1 MSLFDSFPASASSS
15 IVWTP
20 EQERVIEA
28 FREWR
33 CNGSSSFFAL
43 TGPAGTG
50 KTTIMK
56 EIAAGV
62 PTAMTGKA
70 ALRLTQCTGQL
81 ASTLHKVLYYP
92 PETNNTIEFT
102 KVREPE
108 SDFYTVDESSMMTPM
123 VFEHL
128 QEWVAK
134 GVRFLL
140 VGDAYQLPPVITGK
154 ETERYGE
161 DYSVF
166 GQVEGAALKTVM
178 RNAGGVLHAATKIRE
193 TGRLHEESDLDN
205 DTGYDFRA
213 SRNVIEEAV
222 QHYLNKP
229 DNHLLIT
236 WRNAVRMQ
244 ANKLIREALECDG
257 PLPDFGEPVLIR
269 KNGQGFLNGEIVNCG
284 GFEAGP
290 KIDSVQTLWM
300 SVIGSALRI
309 LVSYEGGSP
318 DKGGEIFD
326 GGMPWIQNFRQYH
339 ATLKRLMLPEPI
351 PVTWGYTLTAHA
363 AQGSEAERV
372 TVFLANGD
380 ERNRNFC
387 KPTTMPTGESVP
399 FAARWLYTAVTRS
412 KKHATMMVGR

>member
-1 MSLFDSFPASASSS
+1 MSLFNSLPATAPS

-20 EQERVIEA
+20 EQQQVIDS
-28 FREWR
+28 FRRWR
-33 CNGSSSFFAL
+33 DENKSAFFAI
-43 TGPAGTG
+43 TGPAGSG
-50 KTTIMK
+50 KTTIMR
-56 EIAAGV
+56 EVAAGV

-81 ASTLHKVLYYP
+81 ASTLHKVLYFP
-92 PETNNTIEFT
+92 PKTGNNVEFT
-102 KVREPE
+102 DLREPE
-108 SDFYTVDESSMMTPM
+108 GDFYTVDESSMMTPA

-128 QEWVAK
+128 QQWVAK

-154 ETERYGE
+154 EVQRHGE

-166 GQVEGAALKTVM
+166 AEVRGAALETVM
-178 RNAGGVLHAATKIRE
+178 RNAGGVLRAATKIRQ
-193 TGRLHEESDLDN
+193 TGMLEEKSDFDN
-205 DTGYDFRA
+205 GLGYEFFS

-222 QHYLNKP
+222 ERYCSQPN
-229 DNHLLIT
+229 DHLLIT

-244 ANKLIREALECDG
+244 ANKMIRARFGHDG
-257 PLPDFGEPVLIR
+257 PLPDEGEPVLIR
-269 KNGQGFLNGEIVNCG
+269 KNGQNFLNGEIVTCG

-290 KIDSVQTLWM
+290 KIDSMSTLWM
-300 SVIGSALRI
+300 SVQGSAFKL
-309 LVSYEGGSP
+309 LVSYEGSP
-318 DKGGEIFD
+318 SDKGGEIFD
-326 GGMPWIQNFRQYH
+326 GGTPWIQNFSKYH
-339 ATLKRLMLPEPI
+339 AALKRLGLPEPI

-387 KPTTMPTGESVP
+387 KTTTMPNGQTVP
-399 FAARWLYTAVTRS
+399 FLSRWLYTAITRS

>member
-1 MSLFDSFPASASSS
+1 MSLFNAEPVSS

-20 EQERVIEA
+20 EQERVIET

-33 CNGSSSFFAL
+33 RSGSSSFFAL
-43 TGPAGTG
+43 TGPAGSG
-50 KTTIMK
+50 KSTLMR
-56 EIAAGV
+56 EIAAGT

-92 PETNNTIEFT
+92 PETNNVIEFT

-108 SDFYTVDESSMMTPM
+108 SDFYTIDESSMMTPM

-154 ETERYGE
+154 EIERYGE

-166 GQVEGAALKTVM
+166 SQAKGSALETVM
-178 RNAGGVLHAATKIRE
+178 RNAGGVLRAATKIRK
-193 TGRLHEESDLDN
+193 TGFIEEQSDLDN
-205 DTGYDFRA
+205 GLGYEFCP

-222 QHYLNKP
+222 DRYCAQP
-229 DNHLLIT
+229 DDHLLIT

-244 ANKLIREALECDG
+244 ANKLIRARFGHDG
-257 PLPDFGEPVLIR
+257 PLPDEGEPVLIR
-269 KNGQGFLNGEIVNCG
+269 KNGQGFLNGEIVRCG

-290 KIDSVQTLWM
+290 KIDSMSTLRM
-300 SVIGSALRI
+300 SVQGSAFKI
-309 LVSYEGGSP
+309 LVSYEGSP
-318 DKGGEIFD
+318 VDKGGEIFD
-326 GGMPWIQNFRQYH
+326 GGMPWIQNFGKYH
-339 ATLKRLMLPEPI
+339 AALKRQNLPEPV

-363 AQGSEAERV
+363 SQGSEAERV

-387 KPTTMPTGESVP
+387 KMTTMPTGEKVP
-399 FAARWLYTAVTRS
+399 FSSRWIYTAITRS
-412 KKHATMMVGR
+412 KKQATMMVGR